1 MCADGRAGTG
11 GARTGGSH
19 LSSACVVAHGPQ
31 VPARVSPPSWSVCPA
46 EACFSVSWGFLCSEQ
61 AGILGTNRDFALARP
76 QLQAPLGQAS
86 CPLPWDFHPQ
96 ENPSL
101 PGMGGA
107 SPELDRM
114 ATSTTLPS
122 PPLETVKTSIC
133 RQRSTNISLTG
144 GDSQPLGEA

>member
-1 MCADGRAGTG
+1 MAVADDETEVSRGRETYPV
-11 GARTGGSH
+11 TCNSE
-19 LSSACVVAHGPQ
+19 
-31 VPARVSPPSWSVCPA
+31 PARP
-46 EACFSVSWGFLCSEQ
+46 E

-76 QLQAPLGQAS
+76 QLQAPLGQAG

-144 GDSQPLGEA
+144 GDCRGLLGSQPLGEA